1 MERKIN
7 PSLLYNDQNLSQEEK
22 NIVYS
27 NIGINKN
34 VNAVVS
40 SYMNNSASMNNETQ
54 YQFLNTVS
62 SDIILVSGQP
72 TSGSFSLM
80 YSINPNYTSSV
91 YFNVNSSY
99 SAVSA
104 VVNSNS
110 SKWIS
115 AASGTGPI
123 IAEIDNGKINV
134 SHSAYTTENNI
145 GQTFDTTAYFGSDIS
160 LVNVLYD
167 KYGHI
172 TSGNGFSVTM
182 PTIYTTTDLSGE
194 GNDDSFLGLNS
205 KVNDN
210 ISSGTSAFTWI
221 KNNSSLMT
229 ESYLQKASAF
239 GSVNSGN
246 NFNWMLGSGLNP
258 YSQNN
263 SVIIGRYNAQETAFS
278 PVITIGN
285 GTSNTSRNNLYTL
298 SNSGMIIAGF
308 SNTSQD
314 SIGTLIMGDGNI
326 IKNVTLTTSPK
337 NNLIFGH
344 QNTASDATYQFIHGN
359 ANLNSGDHSVVIGNA
374 NNCYNNYSF
383 IGGLN
388 NVSNGDFDAILG
400 SQNVAPYSWNTCI
413 GSNLSASN
421 TNQLVLGYYNSAISG
436 QAMIVG
442 NGDANTRKNLL
453 MLGYDGTLNLSG
465 STLNPK
471 DIIAMKTC
479 VNNVSSNSASWSNVV
494 LEKADVGLGNVDN
507 TSDANKPVSIAT
519 QTALDLKANQT
530 SISNVD
536 NTSDANKPVSTAQA
550 AAIAAHANLTT
561 GMHGLPALDHF
572 VYGDTAYGGSIV
584 DNLNTL
590 ARTMPFTCFGA
601 AVGAPSS
608 DYSWFGWHINS
619 NTGTTAAKQIAWA
632 YNSSIAICYERV
644 KTSSSWGAW
653 TRSGSPAVIN
663 STATDYTFLAS
674 DANSCHL
681 INTSASTT
689 RTVPSDSTAP
699 NILIGDSIE
708 VVNVGTGT
716 VTFAAAS
723 GVTLLSSLT
732 LVMYGQYSVCMLR
745 KIAANTWILTGE
757 RRAI

>member
-27 NIGINKN
+27 NIGINNN

-383 IGGLN
+383 IGGIN

-400 SQNVAPYSWNTCI
+400 SQNVASYSWNTCI

-479 VNNVSSNSASWSNVV
+479 VNNVSSNSANWDWKYNVS
-494 LEKADVGLGNVDN
+494 AG
-507 TSDANKPVSIAT
+507 ANISIT
-519 QTALDLKANQT
+519 
-530 SISNVD
+530 
-536 NTSDANKPVSTAQA
+536 
-550 AAIAAHANLTT
+550 
-561 GMHGLPALDHF
+561 
-572 VYGDTAYGGSIV
+572 
-584 DNLNTL
+584 
-590 ARTMPFTCFGA
+590 
-601 AVGAPSS
+601 
-608 DYSWFGWHINS
+608 
-619 NTGTTAAKQIAWA
+619 
-632 YNSSIAICYERV
+632 
-644 KTSSSWGAW
+644 
-653 TRSGSPAVIN
+653 
-663 STATDYTFLAS
+663 TATDQHNVTYTVIGQNNTSGRVYSLNSNIPSISVATTSAGATVNWTLNGSATTINSAIQNTNSIMKLSINNSPSAGMTLAGAS
-674 DANSCHL
+674 NNVYFQHNNSGLFVNSGSSVTGNVTIQGDYYTPISNSNRWAQMILPKITGAGYTTNTMITDTYSIKCNV
-681 INTSASTT
+681 ISGTYTSAS
-689 RTVPSDSTAP
+689 
-699 NILIGDSIE
+699 
-708 VVNVGTGT
+708 
-716 VTFAAAS
+716 FADNNF
-723 GVTLLSSLT
+723 
-732 LVMYGQYSVCMLR
+732 YF
-745 KIAANTWILTGE
+745 IAE
-757 RRAI
+757 

>member
-27 NIGINKN
+27 NIGINNN

-337 NNLIFGH
+337 NNLIFGQ

-479 VNNVSSNSASWSNVV
+479 VNNVSSNSANWDWKYNVS
-494 LEKADVGLGNVDN
+494 AG
-507 TSDANKPVSIAT
+507 ANISIT
-519 QTALDLKANQT
+519 
-530 SISNVD
+530 
-536 NTSDANKPVSTAQA
+536 
-550 AAIAAHANLTT
+550 
-561 GMHGLPALDHF
+561 
-572 VYGDTAYGGSIV
+572 
-584 DNLNTL
+584 
-590 ARTMPFTCFGA
+590 
-601 AVGAPSS
+601 
-608 DYSWFGWHINS
+608 
-619 NTGTTAAKQIAWA
+619 
-632 YNSSIAICYERV
+632 
-644 KTSSSWGAW
+644 
-653 TRSGSPAVIN
+653 
-663 STATDYTFLAS
+663 TATDQHNVTYTVIGQNNTGGRVYSL
-674 DANSCHL
+674 NSNIPSISVATTSAGDTVNWTL
-681 INTSASTT
+681 NGSATTINSAIQNTNSIMKLSINNSPSAGMTLTDTSNNVYFQHNNSGLFVNSGSSVTGNVTIQGDYYTPISNSNRWAQMILPKITGAGYTTNTMITDTYSIKCNVISGTYTSAS
-689 RTVPSDSTAP
+689 
-699 NILIGDSIE
+699 
-708 VVNVGTGT
+708 
-716 VTFAAAS
+716 FADNNF
-723 GVTLLSSLT
+723 
-732 LVMYGQYSVCMLR
+732 YF
-745 KIAANTWILTGE
+745 IAE
-757 RRAI
+757 

>member
-27 NIGINKN
+27 NIGINNN

-400 SQNVAPYSWNTCI
+400 SQNVASYSWNTCI

-479 VNNVSSNSASWSNVV
+479 VNNVSSNSANWDWKYNVS
-494 LEKADVGLGNVDN
+494 AG
-507 TSDANKPVSIAT
+507 ANISIT
-519 QTALDLKANQT
+519 
-530 SISNVD
+530 
-536 NTSDANKPVSTAQA
+536 
-550 AAIAAHANLTT
+550 
-561 GMHGLPALDHF
+561 
-572 VYGDTAYGGSIV
+572 
-584 DNLNTL
+584 
-590 ARTMPFTCFGA
+590 
-601 AVGAPSS
+601 
-608 DYSWFGWHINS
+608 
-619 NTGTTAAKQIAWA
+619 
-632 YNSSIAICYERV
+632 
-644 KTSSSWGAW
+644 
-653 TRSGSPAVIN
+653 
-663 STATDYTFLAS
+663 TATDQHNVTYTVIGQNNTSGRVYSLNSNIPSISVATTSAGATVNWTLNGSATTINSAIQNTNSIMKLSINNSPSAGMTLADTS
-674 DANSCHL
+674 NNVYFQHNNSGLFVNSGSSVTGNVTIQGDYYTPISNSNRWAQMILPKITGAGYTTNTMITDTYSIKCNV
-681 INTSASTT
+681 ISGTYTSAS
-689 RTVPSDSTAP
+689 
-699 NILIGDSIE
+699 
-708 VVNVGTGT
+708 
-716 VTFAAAS
+716 FADNNF
-723 GVTLLSSLT
+723 
-732 LVMYGQYSVCMLR
+732 YF
-745 KIAANTWILTGE
+745 IAE
-757 RRAI
+757 

>member
-27 NIGINKN
+27 NIGINNN

-479 VNNVSSNSASWSNVV
+479 VNNVSSNSANWDWKYNVS
-494 LEKADVGLGNVDN
+494 AG
-507 TSDANKPVSIAT
+507 ANISIT
-519 QTALDLKANQT
+519 
-530 SISNVD
+530 
-536 NTSDANKPVSTAQA
+536 
-550 AAIAAHANLTT
+550 
-561 GMHGLPALDHF
+561 
-572 VYGDTAYGGSIV
+572 
-584 DNLNTL
+584 
-590 ARTMPFTCFGA
+590 
-601 AVGAPSS
+601 
-608 DYSWFGWHINS
+608 
-619 NTGTTAAKQIAWA
+619 
-632 YNSSIAICYERV
+632 
-644 KTSSSWGAW
+644 
-653 TRSGSPAVIN
+653 
-663 STATDYTFLAS
+663 TATDQHNVTYTVIGQNNTSGRVYSL
-674 DANSCHL
+674 NSNIPSISVATTSAGATVNWTL
-681 INTSASTT
+681 NGSATTINSAIQNTNSIMKLSINTSASAGMTLTDSSNNVYFQHNNSGLFVNSGSSVTGNVTIQGDYYTPISNSNRWAQMILPKITGAGYTT
-689 RTVPSDSTAP
+689 NTMITDTY
-699 NILIGDSIE
+699 SIKC
-708 VVNVGTGT
+708 NVISGTYT
-716 VTFAAAS
+716 SASFADNNF
-723 GVTLLSSLT
+723 
-732 LVMYGQYSVCMLR
+732 YF
-745 KIAANTWILTGE
+745 IAE
-757 RRAI
+757 

>member
-383 IGGLN
+383 IGGIN

-400 SQNVAPYSWNTCI
+400 SQNVASYSWNTCI

-479 VNNVSSNSASWSNVV
+479 VNNVSSNSANWDWKYNVS
-494 LEKADVGLGNVDN
+494 AG
-507 TSDANKPVSIAT
+507 ANISIT
-519 QTALDLKANQT
+519 
-530 SISNVD
+530 
-536 NTSDANKPVSTAQA
+536 
-550 AAIAAHANLTT
+550 
-561 GMHGLPALDHF
+561 
-572 VYGDTAYGGSIV
+572 
-584 DNLNTL
+584 
-590 ARTMPFTCFGA
+590 
-601 AVGAPSS
+601 
-608 DYSWFGWHINS
+608 
-619 NTGTTAAKQIAWA
+619 
-632 YNSSIAICYERV
+632 
-644 KTSSSWGAW
+644 
-653 TRSGSPAVIN
+653 
-663 STATDYTFLAS
+663 TATDQHNVTYTVIGQNNTSGRVYSL
-674 DANSCHL
+674 NSNIPSISVATTSAGATVNWTL
-681 INTSASTT
+681 NGSATTINSAIQNTNSIMKLSINTSPSAGMTLTDTSNNVYFQHNNSGLFVNSGSSVTGNVTIQGDYYTPISNSNRWAQMILPKITGAGYTTNTMITDTYSIKCNVISGTYTSAS
-689 RTVPSDSTAP
+689 
-699 NILIGDSIE
+699 
-708 VVNVGTGT
+708 
-716 VTFAAAS
+716 FADNNF
-723 GVTLLSSLT
+723 
-732 LVMYGQYSVCMLR
+732 YF
-745 KIAANTWILTGE
+745 IAE
-757 RRAI
+757 

>member
-314 SIGTLIMGDGNI
+314 SIGTLIMGDENI

-383 IGGLN
+383 IGGIN

-479 VNNVSSNSASWSNVV
+479 VNNVSSNSANWDWKYNVS
-494 LEKADVGLGNVDN
+494 AG
-507 TSDANKPVSIAT
+507 ANISIT
-519 QTALDLKANQT
+519 
-530 SISNVD
+530 
-536 NTSDANKPVSTAQA
+536 
-550 AAIAAHANLTT
+550 
-561 GMHGLPALDHF
+561 
-572 VYGDTAYGGSIV
+572 
-584 DNLNTL
+584 
-590 ARTMPFTCFGA
+590 
-601 AVGAPSS
+601 
-608 DYSWFGWHINS
+608 
-619 NTGTTAAKQIAWA
+619 
-632 YNSSIAICYERV
+632 
-644 KTSSSWGAW
+644 
-653 TRSGSPAVIN
+653 
-663 STATDYTFLAS
+663 TATDQHNVTYTVIGQNNTSGRVYSL
-674 DANSCHL
+674 NSNIPSISVATTSAGATVNWTL
-681 INTSASTT
+681 NGSATTINSAIQNTNGIMKLSINTSASAGMTLTDTSNNVYFQHNNSGLFVNSGSSVTGNVTIQGDYYTPISNSNRWAQMILPKITGAGYTT
-689 RTVPSDSTAP
+689 NTMITDTY
-699 NILIGDSIE
+699 SIKC
-708 VVNVGTGT
+708 NVISGTYT
-716 VTFAAAS
+716 SASFADNNF
-723 GVTLLSSLT
+723 
-732 LVMYGQYSVCMLR
+732 YF
-745 KIAANTWILTGE
+745 IAE
-757 RRAI
+757 

>member
-383 IGGLN
+383 IGGIN

-400 SQNVAPYSWNTCI
+400 SQNVASYSWNTCI

-479 VNNVSSNSASWSNVV
+479 VNNVSSNSANWDWKYNVS
-494 LEKADVGLGNVDN
+494 AG
-507 TSDANKPVSIAT
+507 ANISIT
-519 QTALDLKANQT
+519 
-530 SISNVD
+530 
-536 NTSDANKPVSTAQA
+536 
-550 AAIAAHANLTT
+550 
-561 GMHGLPALDHF
+561 
-572 VYGDTAYGGSIV
+572 
-584 DNLNTL
+584 
-590 ARTMPFTCFGA
+590 
-601 AVGAPSS
+601 
-608 DYSWFGWHINS
+608 
-619 NTGTTAAKQIAWA
+619 
-632 YNSSIAICYERV
+632 
-644 KTSSSWGAW
+644 
-653 TRSGSPAVIN
+653 
-663 STATDYTFLAS
+663 TATDQHNVTYTVIGQNNTSGRVYSL
-674 DANSCHL
+674 NSNIPSISVATTSAGATVNWTL
-681 INTSASTT
+681 NGSATTINSAIQNTNGTVKLSINTSPSAGMTLTDTSNNVYFQHNNSGLFVNSGSSVTGNVTIQGDYYTPISNSNRWAQMILPKITGAGYTTNTMITDTYSIKCNVISGTYTSAS
-689 RTVPSDSTAP
+689 
-699 NILIGDSIE
+699 
-708 VVNVGTGT
+708 
-716 VTFAAAS
+716 FADNNF
-723 GVTLLSSLT
+723 
-732 LVMYGQYSVCMLR
+732 YF
-745 KIAANTWILTGE
+745 IAE
-757 RRAI
+757 

>member
-27 NIGINKN
+27 NIGINNN

-479 VNNVSSNSASWSNVV
+479 VNNVSSNSANWDWKYNVS
-494 LEKADVGLGNVDN
+494 AG
-507 TSDANKPVSIAT
+507 ANISIT
-519 QTALDLKANQT
+519 
-530 SISNVD
+530 
-536 NTSDANKPVSTAQA
+536 
-550 AAIAAHANLTT
+550 
-561 GMHGLPALDHF
+561 
-572 VYGDTAYGGSIV
+572 
-584 DNLNTL
+584 
-590 ARTMPFTCFGA
+590 
-601 AVGAPSS
+601 
-608 DYSWFGWHINS
+608 
-619 NTGTTAAKQIAWA
+619 
-632 YNSSIAICYERV
+632 
-644 KTSSSWGAW
+644 
-653 TRSGSPAVIN
+653 
-663 STATDYTFLAS
+663 TATDQHNVTYTVIGQNNTSGRVYSLNSNIPSISVATTSAGATVNWTLNGSATTINSAIQNTNSIMKLSINNSPSAGMTLAGAS
-674 DANSCHL
+674 NNVYFQHNNSGLFVNSGSSVTGNVTIQGDYYTPISNSNRWAQMILPKITGAGYTTNTMITDTYSIKCNV
-681 INTSASTT
+681 ISGTYTSAS
-689 RTVPSDSTAP
+689 
-699 NILIGDSIE
+699 
-708 VVNVGTGT
+708 
-716 VTFAAAS
+716 FADNNF
-723 GVTLLSSLT
+723 
-732 LVMYGQYSVCMLR
+732 YF
-745 KIAANTWILTGE
+745 IAE
-757 RRAI
+757 

>member
-27 NIGINKN
+27 NIGINNN

-383 IGGLN
+383 IGGIN

-400 SQNVAPYSWNTCI
+400 SQNVASYSWNTCI

-479 VNNVSSNSASWSNVV
+479 VNNVSSNSANWDWKYNVS
-494 LEKADVGLGNVDN
+494 AG
-507 TSDANKPVSIAT
+507 ANISIT
-519 QTALDLKANQT
+519 
-530 SISNVD
+530 
-536 NTSDANKPVSTAQA
+536 
-550 AAIAAHANLTT
+550 
-561 GMHGLPALDHF
+561 
-572 VYGDTAYGGSIV
+572 
-584 DNLNTL
+584 
-590 ARTMPFTCFGA
+590 
-601 AVGAPSS
+601 
-608 DYSWFGWHINS
+608 
-619 NTGTTAAKQIAWA
+619 
-632 YNSSIAICYERV
+632 
-644 KTSSSWGAW
+644 
-653 TRSGSPAVIN
+653 
-663 STATDYTFLAS
+663 TATDQHNVTYTVIGQNNTSGRVYSL
-674 DANSCHL
+674 NSNIPSISVATTSAGATVNWTL
-681 INTSASTT
+681 NGSATTINSAIQNTNGIMKLSINTSPSAGMTLTDTSNNVYFQHNNSGLFVNSGSSVTGNVTIQGDYYTPISNSNRWAQMILPKITGAGYTTNTMITDTYSIKCNVISGTYTSAS
-689 RTVPSDSTAP
+689 
-699 NILIGDSIE
+699 
-708 VVNVGTGT
+708 
-716 VTFAAAS
+716 FADNNF
-723 GVTLLSSLT
+723 
-732 LVMYGQYSVCMLR
+732 YF
-745 KIAANTWILTGE
+745 IAE
-757 RRAI
+757 

>member
-27 NIGINKN
+27 NIGINNN

-134 SHSAYTTENNI
+134 SHSTYTTENNI

-479 VNNVSSNSASWSNVV
+479 VNNVSSNSANWDWKYNVS
-494 LEKADVGLGNVDN
+494 AG
-507 TSDANKPVSIAT
+507 ANISIT
-519 QTALDLKANQT
+519 
-530 SISNVD
+530 
-536 NTSDANKPVSTAQA
+536 
-550 AAIAAHANLTT
+550 
-561 GMHGLPALDHF
+561 
-572 VYGDTAYGGSIV
+572 
-584 DNLNTL
+584 
-590 ARTMPFTCFGA
+590 
-601 AVGAPSS
+601 
-608 DYSWFGWHINS
+608 
-619 NTGTTAAKQIAWA
+619 
-632 YNSSIAICYERV
+632 
-644 KTSSSWGAW
+644 
-653 TRSGSPAVIN
+653 
-663 STATDYTFLAS
+663 TATDQHNVTYTVIGQNNTSAIQNTNGIMKLS
-674 DANSCHL
+674 
-681 INTSASTT
+681 INTSPSAGMTLTDTSNNVYFQHNNSGLFVNSGSSVTGNVTIQGDYYTPISNSNRWAQMILPKITGAGYTTNTMITDTYSIKCNVISGTYTSAS
-689 RTVPSDSTAP
+689 
-699 NILIGDSIE
+699 
-708 VVNVGTGT
+708 
-716 VTFAAAS
+716 FADNNF
-723 GVTLLSSLT
+723 
-732 LVMYGQYSVCMLR
+732 YF
-745 KIAANTWILTGE
+745 IAE
-757 RRAI
+757 

>member
-27 NIGINKN
+27 NIGINNN

-314 SIGTLIMGDGNI
+314 SIGTLIMGDENI

-337 NNLIFGH
+337 NNLIFGY

-479 VNNVSSNSASWSNVV
+479 VNNVSSNSANWDWKYNVS
-494 LEKADVGLGNVDN
+494 AG
-507 TSDANKPVSIAT
+507 ANISIT
-519 QTALDLKANQT
+519 
-530 SISNVD
+530 
-536 NTSDANKPVSTAQA
+536 
-550 AAIAAHANLTT
+550 
-561 GMHGLPALDHF
+561 
-572 VYGDTAYGGSIV
+572 
-584 DNLNTL
+584 
-590 ARTMPFTCFGA
+590 
-601 AVGAPSS
+601 
-608 DYSWFGWHINS
+608 
-619 NTGTTAAKQIAWA
+619 
-632 YNSSIAICYERV
+632 
-644 KTSSSWGAW
+644 
-653 TRSGSPAVIN
+653 
-663 STATDYTFLAS
+663 TATDQHNVTYTVIGQNNTSGRVYSL
-674 DANSCHL
+674 NSNIPSISVATTSAGATVNWTL
-681 INTSASTT
+681 NGSATTINSAIQNTNSIMKLSINTSPSAGMTLTDTSNNVYFQHNNSGLFVNSGSSVTGNVTIQGDYYTPISNSNRWAQMILPKITGAGYTTNTMITDTYSIKCNVISGTYTSAS
-689 RTVPSDSTAP
+689 
-699 NILIGDSIE
+699 
-708 VVNVGTGT
+708 
-716 VTFAAAS
+716 FADNNF
-723 GVTLLSSLT
+723 
-732 LVMYGQYSVCMLR
+732 YF
-745 KIAANTWILTGE
+745 IAE
-757 RRAI
+757 

>member
-172 TSGNGFSVTM
+172 TSGNGFYVTM

-308 SNTSQD
+308 SNTSPD
-314 SIGTLIMGDGNI
+314 SIGTLIMGDENI

-337 NNLIFGH
+337 NNLIFGN

-479 VNNVSSNSASWSNVV
+479 VNNVSSNSANWDWKYNVS
-494 LEKADVGLGNVDN
+494 AG
-507 TSDANKPVSIAT
+507 ANISIT
-519 QTALDLKANQT
+519 
-530 SISNVD
+530 
-536 NTSDANKPVSTAQA
+536 
-550 AAIAAHANLTT
+550 
-561 GMHGLPALDHF
+561 
-572 VYGDTAYGGSIV
+572 
-584 DNLNTL
+584 
-590 ARTMPFTCFGA
+590 
-601 AVGAPSS
+601 
-608 DYSWFGWHINS
+608 
-619 NTGTTAAKQIAWA
+619 
-632 YNSSIAICYERV
+632 
-644 KTSSSWGAW
+644 
-653 TRSGSPAVIN
+653 
-663 STATDYTFLAS
+663 TATDQHNVTYTVIGQNNTGGRVYSL
-674 DANSCHL
+674 NSNIPSISVATTSAGATVNWTL
-681 INTSASTT
+681 NGSATTINSAIQNTNSIMKLSINTSPSAGMTLTDTSNNVYFQHNNSGLFVNSGSSVTGNVTIQGDYYTPISNSNRWAQMILPKITGAGYTTNTMITDTYSIKCNVISGTYTSAS
-689 RTVPSDSTAP
+689 
-699 NILIGDSIE
+699 
-708 VVNVGTGT
+708 
-716 VTFAAAS
+716 FADNNF
-723 GVTLLSSLT
+723 
-732 LVMYGQYSVCMLR
+732 YF
-745 KIAANTWILTGE
+745 IAE
-757 RRAI
+757 

>member
-27 NIGINKN
+27 NIGINNN

-337 NNLIFGH
+337 NNLIFGY

-400 SQNVAPYSWNTCI
+400 SQNVASYSWNTCI

-479 VNNVSSNSASWSNVV
+479 VNNVSSNSANWDWKYNVS
-494 LEKADVGLGNVDN
+494 AG
-507 TSDANKPVSIAT
+507 ANISIT
-519 QTALDLKANQT
+519 
-530 SISNVD
+530 
-536 NTSDANKPVSTAQA
+536 
-550 AAIAAHANLTT
+550 
-561 GMHGLPALDHF
+561 
-572 VYGDTAYGGSIV
+572 
-584 DNLNTL
+584 
-590 ARTMPFTCFGA
+590 
-601 AVGAPSS
+601 
-608 DYSWFGWHINS
+608 
-619 NTGTTAAKQIAWA
+619 
-632 YNSSIAICYERV
+632 
-644 KTSSSWGAW
+644 
-653 TRSGSPAVIN
+653 
-663 STATDYTFLAS
+663 TATDQHNVTYTVIGQNNTSGRVYSL
-674 DANSCHL
+674 NSNIPSISVATTSAGATVNWTL
-681 INTSASTT
+681 NGSATTINSAIQNTNGIMKLSINTSPSAGMTLTDTSNNVYFQHNNSGLFVNSGSSVTGNVTIQGDYYTPISNSNRWAQMILPKITGAGYTTNTMITDTYSIKCNVISGTYTSAS
-689 RTVPSDSTAP
+689 
-699 NILIGDSIE
+699 
-708 VVNVGTGT
+708 
-716 VTFAAAS
+716 FADNNF
-723 GVTLLSSLT
+723 
-732 LVMYGQYSVCMLR
+732 YF
-745 KIAANTWILTGE
+745 IAE
-757 RRAI
+757 

>member
-27 NIGINKN
+27 NIGINNN

-337 NNLIFGH
+337 NNLIFGY

-479 VNNVSSNSASWSNVV
+479 VNNVSSNSANWDWKYNVS
-494 LEKADVGLGNVDN
+494 AG
-507 TSDANKPVSIAT
+507 ANISIT
-519 QTALDLKANQT
+519 
-530 SISNVD
+530 
-536 NTSDANKPVSTAQA
+536 
-550 AAIAAHANLTT
+550 
-561 GMHGLPALDHF
+561 
-572 VYGDTAYGGSIV
+572 
-584 DNLNTL
+584 
-590 ARTMPFTCFGA
+590 
-601 AVGAPSS
+601 
-608 DYSWFGWHINS
+608 
-619 NTGTTAAKQIAWA
+619 
-632 YNSSIAICYERV
+632 
-644 KTSSSWGAW
+644 
-653 TRSGSPAVIN
+653 
-663 STATDYTFLAS
+663 TATDQHNVTYTVIGQNNTSGRVYSLNSNIPSISVATTSAGATVNWTLNGSATTINSAIQNTNSIMKLSINNSPSAGMTLAGAS
-674 DANSCHL
+674 NNVYFQHNNSGLFVNSGSSVTGNVTIQGDYYTPISNSNRWAQMILPKITGAGYTTNTMITDTYSIKCNV
-681 INTSASTT
+681 ISGTYTSAS
-689 RTVPSDSTAP
+689 
-699 NILIGDSIE
+699 
-708 VVNVGTGT
+708 
-716 VTFAAAS
+716 FADNNF
-723 GVTLLSSLT
+723 
-732 LVMYGQYSVCMLR
+732 YF
-745 KIAANTWILTGE
+745 IAE
-757 RRAI
+757 

>member
-182 PTIYTTTDLSGE
+182 PTIYTTTDLIGE

-285 GTSNTSRNNLYTL
+285 GTSNT
-298 SNSGMIIAGF
+298 
-308 SNTSQD
+308 
-314 SIGTLIMGDGNI
+314 
-326 IKNVTLTTSPK
+326 
-337 NNLIFGH
+337 
-344 QNTASDATYQFIHGN
+344 
-359 ANLNSGDHSVVIGNA
+359 
-374 NNCYNNYSF
+374 
-383 IGGLN
+383 
-388 NVSNGDFDAILG
+388 
-400 SQNVAPYSWNTCI
+400 
-413 GSNLSASN
+413 
-421 TNQLVLGYYNSAISG
+421 
-436 QAMIVG
+436 
-442 NGDANTRKNLL
+442 
-453 MLGYDGTLNLSG
+453 
-465 STLNPK
+465 
-471 DIIAMKTC
+471 
-479 VNNVSSNSASWSNVV
+479 
-494 LEKADVGLGNVDN
+494 
-507 TSDANKPVSIAT
+507 
-519 QTALDLKANQT
+519 
-530 SISNVD
+530 
-536 NTSDANKPVSTAQA
+536 
-550 AAIAAHANLTT
+550 
-561 GMHGLPALDHF
+561 
-572 VYGDTAYGGSIV
+572 
-584 DNLNTL
+584 
-590 ARTMPFTCFGA
+590 
-601 AVGAPSS
+601 
-608 DYSWFGWHINS
+608 
-619 NTGTTAAKQIAWA
+619 
-632 YNSSIAICYERV
+632 
-644 KTSSSWGAW
+644 
-653 TRSGSPAVIN
+653 
-663 STATDYTFLAS
+663 
-674 DANSCHL
+674 
-681 INTSASTT
+681 
-689 RTVPSDSTAP
+689 
-699 NILIGDSIE
+699 
-708 VVNVGTGT
+708 
-716 VTFAAAS
+716 
-723 GVTLLSSLT
+723 
-732 LVMYGQYSVCMLR
+732 
-745 KIAANTWILTGE
+745 
-757 RRAI
+757 

>member
-314 SIGTLIMGDGNI
+314 SISTLIMGDGNI

-337 NNLIFGH
+337 NNLIFGN
-344 QNTASDATYQFIHGN
+344 QNTASDATYQFIHGS

-479 VNNVSSNSASWSNVV
+479 VNNVSSNSANWDWKYNVS
-494 LEKADVGLGNVDN
+494 AG
-507 TSDANKPVSIAT
+507 ANISIT
-519 QTALDLKANQT
+519 
-530 SISNVD
+530 
-536 NTSDANKPVSTAQA
+536 
-550 AAIAAHANLTT
+550 
-561 GMHGLPALDHF
+561 
-572 VYGDTAYGGSIV
+572 
-584 DNLNTL
+584 
-590 ARTMPFTCFGA
+590 
-601 AVGAPSS
+601 
-608 DYSWFGWHINS
+608 
-619 NTGTTAAKQIAWA
+619 
-632 YNSSIAICYERV
+632 
-644 KTSSSWGAW
+644 
-653 TRSGSPAVIN
+653 
-663 STATDYTFLAS
+663 TATDQHNVTYTVIGQNNTSGIVYSL
-674 DANSCHL
+674 NSNIPSISVATTSAGATVNWTL
-681 INTSASTT
+681 NGSATTINSAIQNTNGIMKLSINTSASAGMTLTDTSNNVYFQHNNSGLFVNSGSSVTGNVTIQGDYYTPISNSNRWAQMILPKITGAGYTT
-689 RTVPSDSTAP
+689 NTMITDTY
-699 NILIGDSIE
+699 SIKC
-708 VVNVGTGT
+708 NVISGTYT
-716 VTFAAAS
+716 SASFADNNF
-723 GVTLLSSLT
+723 
-732 LVMYGQYSVCMLR
+732 YF
-745 KIAANTWILTGE
+745 IAE
-757 RRAI
+757 

>member
-479 VNNVSSNSASWSNVV
+479 VNNVSSNSANWDWKYNVS
-494 LEKADVGLGNVDN
+494 AG
-507 TSDANKPVSIAT
+507 ANISIT
-519 QTALDLKANQT
+519 
-530 SISNVD
+530 
-536 NTSDANKPVSTAQA
+536 
-550 AAIAAHANLTT
+550 
-561 GMHGLPALDHF
+561 
-572 VYGDTAYGGSIV
+572 
-584 DNLNTL
+584 
-590 ARTMPFTCFGA
+590 
-601 AVGAPSS
+601 
-608 DYSWFGWHINS
+608 
-619 NTGTTAAKQIAWA
+619 
-632 YNSSIAICYERV
+632 
-644 KTSSSWGAW
+644 
-653 TRSGSPAVIN
+653 
-663 STATDYTFLAS
+663 TATDQHNVTYTVIGQNNTSGRVYSL
-674 DANSCHL
+674 NSNIPSISVATTSAGATVNWTL
-681 INTSASTT
+681 NGSATTINSAIQNTNSIMKLSINTSPSAGMTLTDTSNNVYFQHNNSGLFVNSGSSVTGNVTIQGDYYTPISNSNRWAQMILPKITGAGYTTNTMITDTYSIKCNVISGTYTSAS
-689 RTVPSDSTAP
+689 
-699 NILIGDSIE
+699 
-708 VVNVGTGT
+708 
-716 VTFAAAS
+716 FADNNF
-723 GVTLLSSLT
+723 
-732 LVMYGQYSVCMLR
+732 YF
-745 KIAANTWILTGE
+745 IAE
-757 RRAI
+757 

>member
-91 YFNVNSSY
+91 YFNVNSSF

-479 VNNVSSNSASWSNVV
+479 VNNVSSNSANWDWKYNVS
-494 LEKADVGLGNVDN
+494 AG
-507 TSDANKPVSIAT
+507 ANISIT
-519 QTALDLKANQT
+519 
-530 SISNVD
+530 
-536 NTSDANKPVSTAQA
+536 
-550 AAIAAHANLTT
+550 
-561 GMHGLPALDHF
+561 
-572 VYGDTAYGGSIV
+572 
-584 DNLNTL
+584 
-590 ARTMPFTCFGA
+590 
-601 AVGAPSS
+601 
-608 DYSWFGWHINS
+608 
-619 NTGTTAAKQIAWA
+619 
-632 YNSSIAICYERV
+632 
-644 KTSSSWGAW
+644 
-653 TRSGSPAVIN
+653 
-663 STATDYTFLAS
+663 TATDQHNVTYTVIGQNNTSGRVYSL
-674 DANSCHL
+674 NSNIPSISVATTSAGATVNWTL
-681 INTSASTT
+681 NGSATTINSAIQNTNGIMKLSINTSASAGMTLTDTSNNVYFQHNNSGLFVNSGSSVTGNVTIQGDYYTPISNSNRWAQMILPKITGAGYTT
-689 RTVPSDSTAP
+689 NTMITDTY
-699 NILIGDSIE
+699 SIKC
-708 VVNVGTGT
+708 NVISGTYT
-716 VTFAAAS
+716 SASFADNNF
-723 GVTLLSSLT
+723 
-732 LVMYGQYSVCMLR
+732 YF
-745 KIAANTWILTGE
+745 IAE
-757 RRAI
+757 

>member
-27 NIGINKN
+27 NIGINNN

-479 VNNVSSNSASWSNVV
+479 VNNVSSNSANWDWKYNVS
-494 LEKADVGLGNVDN
+494 AG
-507 TSDANKPVSIAT
+507 ANISIT
-519 QTALDLKANQT
+519 
-530 SISNVD
+530 
-536 NTSDANKPVSTAQA
+536 
-550 AAIAAHANLTT
+550 
-561 GMHGLPALDHF
+561 
-572 VYGDTAYGGSIV
+572 
-584 DNLNTL
+584 
-590 ARTMPFTCFGA
+590 
-601 AVGAPSS
+601 
-608 DYSWFGWHINS
+608 
-619 NTGTTAAKQIAWA
+619 
-632 YNSSIAICYERV
+632 
-644 KTSSSWGAW
+644 
-653 TRSGSPAVIN
+653 
-663 STATDYTFLAS
+663 TATDQHNVTYTVIGQNNTSGRVYSL
-674 DANSCHL
+674 NSNIPSISVATTSAGATVNWTL
-681 INTSASTT
+681 NGSATTINSAIQNTNSIMKLSINTSPSAGMTLTDTSNNVYFQHNNSGLFVNSGSSVTGNVTIQGDYYTPISNSNRWAQMILPKITGAGYTTNTMITDTYSIKCNVISGTYTSAS
-689 RTVPSDSTAP
+689 
-699 NILIGDSIE
+699 
-708 VVNVGTGT
+708 
-716 VTFAAAS
+716 FADNNF
-723 GVTLLSSLT
+723 
-732 LVMYGQYSVCMLR
+732 YF
-745 KIAANTWILTGE
+745 IAE
-757 RRAI
+757 

>member
-27 NIGINKN
+27 NIGINNN

-383 IGGLN
+383 IGGIN

-400 SQNVAPYSWNTCI
+400 SQNVASYSWNTCI

-479 VNNVSSNSASWSNVV
+479 VNNVSSNSANWDWKYNVS
-494 LEKADVGLGNVDN
+494 AG
-507 TSDANKPVSIAT
+507 ANISIT
-519 QTALDLKANQT
+519 
-530 SISNVD
+530 
-536 NTSDANKPVSTAQA
+536 
-550 AAIAAHANLTT
+550 
-561 GMHGLPALDHF
+561 
-572 VYGDTAYGGSIV
+572 
-584 DNLNTL
+584 
-590 ARTMPFTCFGA
+590 
-601 AVGAPSS
+601 
-608 DYSWFGWHINS
+608 
-619 NTGTTAAKQIAWA
+619 
-632 YNSSIAICYERV
+632 
-644 KTSSSWGAW
+644 
-653 TRSGSPAVIN
+653 
-663 STATDYTFLAS
+663 TATDQHNVTYTVIGQNNTSGRVYSLNSNIPSISVATTSAGATVNWTLNGSATTINSAIQNTNSIMKLSINNSPSAGMTLAGTS
-674 DANSCHL
+674 NNVYFQHNNSGLFVNSGSSVTGNVTIQGDYYTPISNSNRWAQMILPKITGAGYTTNTMITDTYSIKCNV
-681 INTSASTT
+681 ISGTYTSAS
-689 RTVPSDSTAP
+689 
-699 NILIGDSIE
+699 
-708 VVNVGTGT
+708 
-716 VTFAAAS
+716 FADNNF
-723 GVTLLSSLT
+723 
-732 LVMYGQYSVCMLR
+732 YF
-745 KIAANTWILTGE
+745 IAE
-757 RRAI
+757 

>member
-314 SIGTLIMGDGNI
+314 SIGTLIMGDENI

-383 IGGLN
+383 IGGIN

-479 VNNVSSNSASWSNVV
+479 VNNVSSNSANWDWKYNVS
-494 LEKADVGLGNVDN
+494 AG
-507 TSDANKPVSIAT
+507 ANISIT
-519 QTALDLKANQT
+519 
-530 SISNVD
+530 
-536 NTSDANKPVSTAQA
+536 
-550 AAIAAHANLTT
+550 
-561 GMHGLPALDHF
+561 
-572 VYGDTAYGGSIV
+572 
-584 DNLNTL
+584 
-590 ARTMPFTCFGA
+590 
-601 AVGAPSS
+601 
-608 DYSWFGWHINS
+608 
-619 NTGTTAAKQIAWA
+619 
-632 YNSSIAICYERV
+632 
-644 KTSSSWGAW
+644 
-653 TRSGSPAVIN
+653 
-663 STATDYTFLAS
+663 TATDQHNVTYTVIGQNNTSGRVYSL
-674 DANSCHL
+674 NSNIPSISVATTSAGATVNWTL
-681 INTSASTT
+681 NGSATTINSAIQNTNGIMKLSINTSPSAGMTLTDTSNNVYFQHNNSGLFVNSGSSVTGNVTIQGDYYTPISNSNRWAQMILPKITGAGYTTNTMITDTYSIKCNVISGTYTSAS
-689 RTVPSDSTAP
+689 
-699 NILIGDSIE
+699 
-708 VVNVGTGT
+708 
-716 VTFAAAS
+716 FADNNF
-723 GVTLLSSLT
+723 
-732 LVMYGQYSVCMLR
+732 YF
-745 KIAANTWILTGE
+745 IAE
-757 RRAI
+757 

>member
-383 IGGLN
+383 IGGIN

-400 SQNVAPYSWNTCI
+400 SQNVASYSWNTCI

-479 VNNVSSNSASWSNVV
+479 VNNVSSNSANWDWKYNVS
-494 LEKADVGLGNVDN
+494 AG
-507 TSDANKPVSIAT
+507 ANISIT
-519 QTALDLKANQT
+519 
-530 SISNVD
+530 
-536 NTSDANKPVSTAQA
+536 
-550 AAIAAHANLTT
+550 
-561 GMHGLPALDHF
+561 
-572 VYGDTAYGGSIV
+572 
-584 DNLNTL
+584 
-590 ARTMPFTCFGA
+590 
-601 AVGAPSS
+601 
-608 DYSWFGWHINS
+608 
-619 NTGTTAAKQIAWA
+619 
-632 YNSSIAICYERV
+632 
-644 KTSSSWGAW
+644 
-653 TRSGSPAVIN
+653 
-663 STATDYTFLAS
+663 TATDQHNVTYTVIGQNNTSGRVYSL
-674 DANSCHL
+674 NSNIPSISVATTSAGATVNWTL
-681 INTSASTT
+681 NGSATTINSAIQNTNGVMKLSINTSPFAGMTLTDTSNNVYFQHNNSGLFVNSGSSVTGNVTIQGDYYTPISNSNRWAQMILPKITGAGYTTNTMITDTYSIKCNVISGTYTSAS
-689 RTVPSDSTAP
+689 
-699 NILIGDSIE
+699 
-708 VVNVGTGT
+708 
-716 VTFAAAS
+716 FADNNF
-723 GVTLLSSLT
+723 
-732 LVMYGQYSVCMLR
+732 YF
-745 KIAANTWILTGE
+745 IAE
-757 RRAI
+757 

>member
-27 NIGINKN
+27 NIGINNN

-479 VNNVSSNSASWSNVV
+479 VNNVSSNSANWDWKYNVS
-494 LEKADVGLGNVDN
+494 AG
-507 TSDANKPVSIAT
+507 ANISIT
-519 QTALDLKANQT
+519 
-530 SISNVD
+530 
-536 NTSDANKPVSTAQA
+536 
-550 AAIAAHANLTT
+550 
-561 GMHGLPALDHF
+561 
-572 VYGDTAYGGSIV
+572 
-584 DNLNTL
+584 
-590 ARTMPFTCFGA
+590 
-601 AVGAPSS
+601 
-608 DYSWFGWHINS
+608 
-619 NTGTTAAKQIAWA
+619 
-632 YNSSIAICYERV
+632 
-644 KTSSSWGAW
+644 
-653 TRSGSPAVIN
+653 
-663 STATDYTFLAS
+663 TATDQHNVTYTVIGQNNTGGRVYSL
-674 DANSCHL
+674 NSNIPSISVATTSAGATVNWTL
-681 INTSASTT
+681 NGSATTINSAIQNTNSIMKLSINTS
-689 RTVPSDSTAP
+689 PSDGMTLADTSNKVYFQHNNSGLFVNSGSSVTGNVTIQGDYYTPISNSNRWAQM
-699 NILIGDSIE
+699 ILPKITGAGYTTNTMITDTYSIKC
-708 VVNVGTGT
+708 NVISGTYT
-716 VTFAAAS
+716 SASFADNNF
-723 GVTLLSSLT
+723 
-732 LVMYGQYSVCMLR
+732 YF
-745 KIAANTWILTGE
+745 IAE
-757 RRAI
+757 

>member
-27 NIGINKN
+27 NIGINNN

-479 VNNVSSNSASWSNVV
+479 VNNVSSNSANWDWKYNVS
-494 LEKADVGLGNVDN
+494 AG
-507 TSDANKPVSIAT
+507 ANISIT
-519 QTALDLKANQT
+519 
-530 SISNVD
+530 
-536 NTSDANKPVSTAQA
+536 
-550 AAIAAHANLTT
+550 
-561 GMHGLPALDHF
+561 
-572 VYGDTAYGGSIV
+572 
-584 DNLNTL
+584 
-590 ARTMPFTCFGA
+590 
-601 AVGAPSS
+601 
-608 DYSWFGWHINS
+608 
-619 NTGTTAAKQIAWA
+619 
-632 YNSSIAICYERV
+632 
-644 KTSSSWGAW
+644 
-653 TRSGSPAVIN
+653 
-663 STATDYTFLAS
+663 TATDQHNVTYTVIGQNNTGGRVYSL
-674 DANSCHL
+674 NSNIPSISVATTSAGATVNWTL
-681 INTSASTT
+681 NGSATTINSAIQNTNSIMKLSINTSPSAGMTLADTSNKVYFQHNNSGLFVNSGSSVTGNVTIQGDYYTPISNSNRWAQMILPKITGAGYTTNTMITDTYSIKCNVISGTYTSAS
-689 RTVPSDSTAP
+689 
-699 NILIGDSIE
+699 
-708 VVNVGTGT
+708 
-716 VTFAAAS
+716 FADNNF
-723 GVTLLSSLT
+723 
-732 LVMYGQYSVCMLR
+732 YF
-745 KIAANTWILTGE
+745 IAE
-757 RRAI
+757 

>member
-27 NIGINKN
+27 NIGINNN

-479 VNNVSSNSASWSNVV
+479 VNNVSSNSANWDWKYNVS
-494 LEKADVGLGNVDN
+494 AG
-507 TSDANKPVSIAT
+507 ANISIT
-519 QTALDLKANQT
+519 
-530 SISNVD
+530 
-536 NTSDANKPVSTAQA
+536 
-550 AAIAAHANLTT
+550 
-561 GMHGLPALDHF
+561 
-572 VYGDTAYGGSIV
+572 
-584 DNLNTL
+584 
-590 ARTMPFTCFGA
+590 
-601 AVGAPSS
+601 
-608 DYSWFGWHINS
+608 
-619 NTGTTAAKQIAWA
+619 
-632 YNSSIAICYERV
+632 
-644 KTSSSWGAW
+644 
-653 TRSGSPAVIN
+653 
-663 STATDYTFLAS
+663 TATDQHNVTYTVIGQNNTSGRVYSL
-674 DANSCHL
+674 NSNIPSISVATTSAGATVNWTL
-681 INTSASTT
+681 NGSATTINSAIQNTNSIMKLSINTS
-689 RTVPSDSTAP
+689 PSDGMTLADTSNKVYFQHNNSGLFVNSGSSVTGNVTIQGDYYTPISNSNRWAQM
-699 NILIGDSIE
+699 ILPKITGAGYTTNTMITDTYSIKC
-708 VVNVGTGT
+708 NVISGTYT
-716 VTFAAAS
+716 SASFADNNF
-723 GVTLLSSLT
+723 
-732 LVMYGQYSVCMLR
+732 YF
-745 KIAANTWILTGE
+745 IAE
-757 RRAI
+757 

>member
-27 NIGINKN
+27 NIGINNN

-479 VNNVSSNSASWSNVV
+479 VNNVSSNSANWDWKYNVS
-494 LEKADVGLGNVDN
+494 AG
-507 TSDANKPVSIAT
+507 ANISIT
-519 QTALDLKANQT
+519 
-530 SISNVD
+530 
-536 NTSDANKPVSTAQA
+536 
-550 AAIAAHANLTT
+550 
-561 GMHGLPALDHF
+561 
-572 VYGDTAYGGSIV
+572 
-584 DNLNTL
+584 
-590 ARTMPFTCFGA
+590 
-601 AVGAPSS
+601 
-608 DYSWFGWHINS
+608 
-619 NTGTTAAKQIAWA
+619 
-632 YNSSIAICYERV
+632 
-644 KTSSSWGAW
+644 
-653 TRSGSPAVIN
+653 
-663 STATDYTFLAS
+663 TATDQHNVTYTVIGQNNTSGRVYSLNSNIPSISVATTSAGATVNWTLNGSATTINSAIQNTNSIMKLSINNSPSAGMTLAGTS
-674 DANSCHL
+674 NNVYFQHNNSGLFVNSGSSVTGNVTIQGDYYTPISNSNRWAQMILPKITGAGYTTNTMITDTYSIKCNV
-681 INTSASTT
+681 ISGTYTSAS
-689 RTVPSDSTAP
+689 
-699 NILIGDSIE
+699 
-708 VVNVGTGT
+708 
-716 VTFAAAS
+716 FADNNF
-723 GVTLLSSLT
+723 
-732 LVMYGQYSVCMLR
+732 YF
-745 KIAANTWILTGE
+745 IAE
-757 RRAI
+757 

>member
-479 VNNVSSNSASWSNVV
+479 VNNVSSNSANWDWKYNVS
-494 LEKADVGLGNVDN
+494 AG
-507 TSDANKPVSIAT
+507 ANISIT
-519 QTALDLKANQT
+519 
-530 SISNVD
+530 
-536 NTSDANKPVSTAQA
+536 
-550 AAIAAHANLTT
+550 
-561 GMHGLPALDHF
+561 
-572 VYGDTAYGGSIV
+572 
-584 DNLNTL
+584 
-590 ARTMPFTCFGA
+590 
-601 AVGAPSS
+601 
-608 DYSWFGWHINS
+608 
-619 NTGTTAAKQIAWA
+619 
-632 YNSSIAICYERV
+632 
-644 KTSSSWGAW
+644 
-653 TRSGSPAVIN
+653 
-663 STATDYTFLAS
+663 TATDQHNVTYTVIGQNNTSGRVYSL
-674 DANSCHL
+674 NSNIPSISVATTSAGATVNWTL
-681 INTSASTT
+681 NGSATTINSAIQNTNGIMKLSINTSPSAGMTLTDTSNNVYFQHNNSGLFVNSGSSVTGNVTIQGDYYTPISNSNRWAQMILPKITGAGYTTNTMITDTYSIKCNVISGTYTSAS
-689 RTVPSDSTAP
+689 
-699 NILIGDSIE
+699 
-708 VVNVGTGT
+708 
-716 VTFAAAS
+716 FADNNF
-723 GVTLLSSLT
+723 
-732 LVMYGQYSVCMLR
+732 YF
-745 KIAANTWILTGE
+745 IAE
-757 RRAI
+757 

>member
-72 TSGSFSLM
+72 TSGFFSLM

-383 IGGLN
+383 IGGIN

-400 SQNVAPYSWNTCI
+400 SQNVASYSWNTCI

-479 VNNVSSNSASWSNVV
+479 VNNVSSNSANWDWKYNVS
-494 LEKADVGLGNVDN
+494 AG
-507 TSDANKPVSIAT
+507 ANISIT
-519 QTALDLKANQT
+519 
-530 SISNVD
+530 
-536 NTSDANKPVSTAQA
+536 
-550 AAIAAHANLTT
+550 
-561 GMHGLPALDHF
+561 
-572 VYGDTAYGGSIV
+572 
-584 DNLNTL
+584 
-590 ARTMPFTCFGA
+590 
-601 AVGAPSS
+601 
-608 DYSWFGWHINS
+608 
-619 NTGTTAAKQIAWA
+619 
-632 YNSSIAICYERV
+632 
-644 KTSSSWGAW
+644 
-653 TRSGSPAVIN
+653 
-663 STATDYTFLAS
+663 TATDQHNVTYTVIGQNNTSGRVYSLNSNIPSISVATTSAGATVNWTLNGSATTINSAIQNTNSIMKLSINNSPSAGMTLAGTS
-674 DANSCHL
+674 NNVYFQHNNSGLFVNSGSSVTGNVTIQGDYYTPISNSNRWAQMILPKITGAGYTTNTMITDTYSIKCNV
-681 INTSASTT
+681 ISGTYTSAS
-689 RTVPSDSTAP
+689 
-699 NILIGDSIE
+699 
-708 VVNVGTGT
+708 
-716 VTFAAAS
+716 FADNNF
-723 GVTLLSSLT
+723 
-732 LVMYGQYSVCMLR
+732 YF
-745 KIAANTWILTGE
+745 IAE
-757 RRAI
+757 

>member
-27 NIGINKN
+27 NIGINNN

-479 VNNVSSNSASWSNVV
+479 VNNVSSNSANWDWKYNVS
-494 LEKADVGLGNVDN
+494 AG
-507 TSDANKPVSIAT
+507 ANISIT
-519 QTALDLKANQT
+519 
-530 SISNVD
+530 
-536 NTSDANKPVSTAQA
+536 
-550 AAIAAHANLTT
+550 
-561 GMHGLPALDHF
+561 
-572 VYGDTAYGGSIV
+572 
-584 DNLNTL
+584 
-590 ARTMPFTCFGA
+590 
-601 AVGAPSS
+601 
-608 DYSWFGWHINS
+608 
-619 NTGTTAAKQIAWA
+619 
-632 YNSSIAICYERV
+632 
-644 KTSSSWGAW
+644 
-653 TRSGSPAVIN
+653 
-663 STATDYTFLAS
+663 TATDQHNVTYTVIGQNNTSGRVYSL
-674 DANSCHL
+674 NSNIPSISVATTSAGATVNWTL
-681 INTSASTT
+681 NGSATTINSAIQNTNGIMKLSINTSPSAGMTLTDTSNNVYFQHNNSGLFVNSGSSVTGNVTIQGDYYTPISNSNRWAQMILPKITGAGYTTNTMITDTYSIKCNVISGTYTSAS
-689 RTVPSDSTAP
+689 
-699 NILIGDSIE
+699 
-708 VVNVGTGT
+708 
-716 VTFAAAS
+716 FADNNF
-723 GVTLLSSLT
+723 
-732 LVMYGQYSVCMLR
+732 YF
-745 KIAANTWILTGE
+745 IAE
-757 RRAI
+757 

>member
-27 NIGINKN
+27 NIGINNN

-479 VNNVSSNSASWSNVV
+479 VNNVSSNSANWDWKYNVS
-494 LEKADVGLGNVDN
+494 AG
-507 TSDANKPVSIAT
+507 ANISIT
-519 QTALDLKANQT
+519 
-530 SISNVD
+530 
-536 NTSDANKPVSTAQA
+536 
-550 AAIAAHANLTT
+550 
-561 GMHGLPALDHF
+561 
-572 VYGDTAYGGSIV
+572 
-584 DNLNTL
+584 
-590 ARTMPFTCFGA
+590 
-601 AVGAPSS
+601 
-608 DYSWFGWHINS
+608 
-619 NTGTTAAKQIAWA
+619 
-632 YNSSIAICYERV
+632 
-644 KTSSSWGAW
+644 
-653 TRSGSPAVIN
+653 
-663 STATDYTFLAS
+663 TATDQHNVTYTVIGQNNTSGRVYSLNSNIPSISVATTSAGATVNWTLNGSATTINSAIQNTNSIMKLSINNSLSAGMTLAGAS
-674 DANSCHL
+674 NNVYFQHNNSGLFVNSGSSVTGNVTIQGDYYTPISNSNRWAQMILPKITGAGYTTNTMITDTYSIKCNV
-681 INTSASTT
+681 ISGTYTSAS
-689 RTVPSDSTAP
+689 
-699 NILIGDSIE
+699 
-708 VVNVGTGT
+708 
-716 VTFAAAS
+716 FADNNF
-723 GVTLLSSLT
+723 
-732 LVMYGQYSVCMLR
+732 YF
-745 KIAANTWILTGE
+745 IAE
-757 RRAI
+757 

>member
-383 IGGLN
+383 IGGIN

-400 SQNVAPYSWNTCI
+400 SQNVASYSWNTCI

-479 VNNVSSNSASWSNVV
+479 VNNVSSNSANWDWKYNVS
-494 LEKADVGLGNVDN
+494 AG
-507 TSDANKPVSIAT
+507 ANISIT
-519 QTALDLKANQT
+519 
-530 SISNVD
+530 
-536 NTSDANKPVSTAQA
+536 
-550 AAIAAHANLTT
+550 
-561 GMHGLPALDHF
+561 
-572 VYGDTAYGGSIV
+572 
-584 DNLNTL
+584 
-590 ARTMPFTCFGA
+590 
-601 AVGAPSS
+601 
-608 DYSWFGWHINS
+608 
-619 NTGTTAAKQIAWA
+619 
-632 YNSSIAICYERV
+632 
-644 KTSSSWGAW
+644 
-653 TRSGSPAVIN
+653 
-663 STATDYTFLAS
+663 TATDQHNVTYTVIGQNNTSGRVYSL
-674 DANSCHL
+674 NSNIPSISVATTSAGATVNWTL
-681 INTSASTT
+681 NGSATTINSAIQNTNGIMKLSINTSPFAGMTLTDTSNNVYFQHNNSGLFVNSGSSVTGNVTIQGDYYTPISNSNRWAQMILPKITGAGYTTNTMITDTYSIKCNVISGTYTSAS
-689 RTVPSDSTAP
+689 
-699 NILIGDSIE
+699 
-708 VVNVGTGT
+708 
-716 VTFAAAS
+716 FADNNF
-723 GVTLLSSLT
+723 
-732 LVMYGQYSVCMLR
+732 YF
-745 KIAANTWILTGE
+745 IAE
-757 RRAI
+757 

>member
-479 VNNVSSNSASWSNVV
+479 VNNVSSNSANWDWKYNVS
-494 LEKADVGLGNVDN
+494 AG
-507 TSDANKPVSIAT
+507 ANISIT
-519 QTALDLKANQT
+519 
-530 SISNVD
+530 
-536 NTSDANKPVSTAQA
+536 
-550 AAIAAHANLTT
+550 
-561 GMHGLPALDHF
+561 
-572 VYGDTAYGGSIV
+572 
-584 DNLNTL
+584 
-590 ARTMPFTCFGA
+590 
-601 AVGAPSS
+601 
-608 DYSWFGWHINS
+608 
-619 NTGTTAAKQIAWA
+619 
-632 YNSSIAICYERV
+632 
-644 KTSSSWGAW
+644 
-653 TRSGSPAVIN
+653 
-663 STATDYTFLAS
+663 TATDQHNVTYTVIGQNNTSGRVYSL
-674 DANSCHL
+674 NSNIPSISVATTSAGATVNWTL
-681 INTSASTT
+681 NGSATTINSAIQNTNGIMKLSINTSASAGMTLTDTSNNVYFQHNNSGLFVNSGSSVTGNVTIQGDYYTPISNSNRWAQMILPKITGAGYTT
-689 RTVPSDSTAP
+689 NTMITDTY
-699 NILIGDSIE
+699 SIKC
-708 VVNVGTGT
+708 NVISGTYT
-716 VTFAAAS
+716 SASFADNNF
-723 GVTLLSSLT
+723 
-732 LVMYGQYSVCMLR
+732 YF
-745 KIAANTWILTGE
+745 IAE
-757 RRAI
+757 

>member
-383 IGGLN
+383 IGGIN

-400 SQNVAPYSWNTCI
+400 SQNVASYSWNTCI

-479 VNNVSSNSASWSNVV
+479 VNNVSSNSANWDWKYNVS
-494 LEKADVGLGNVDN
+494 AG
-507 TSDANKPVSIAT
+507 ANISIT
-519 QTALDLKANQT
+519 
-530 SISNVD
+530 
-536 NTSDANKPVSTAQA
+536 
-550 AAIAAHANLTT
+550 
-561 GMHGLPALDHF
+561 
-572 VYGDTAYGGSIV
+572 
-584 DNLNTL
+584 
-590 ARTMPFTCFGA
+590 
-601 AVGAPSS
+601 
-608 DYSWFGWHINS
+608 
-619 NTGTTAAKQIAWA
+619 
-632 YNSSIAICYERV
+632 
-644 KTSSSWGAW
+644 
-653 TRSGSPAVIN
+653 
-663 STATDYTFLAS
+663 TATDQHNVTYTVIGQNNTSGRVYSL
-674 DANSCHL
+674 NSNIPSISVATTSAGATVNWTL
-681 INTSASTT
+681 NGSATTINSAIQNTNGMKLSINTSPFAGMTLTDTSNNVYFQHNNSGLFVNSGSSVTGNVTIQGDYYTPISNSNRWAQMILPKITGAGYTTNTMITDTYSIKCNVISGTYTSAS
-689 RTVPSDSTAP
+689 
-699 NILIGDSIE
+699 
-708 VVNVGTGT
+708 
-716 VTFAAAS
+716 FADNNF
-723 GVTLLSSLT
+723 
-732 LVMYGQYSVCMLR
+732 YF
-745 KIAANTWILTGE
+745 IAE
-757 RRAI
+757 